1 MFDNHEEYD
10 HTFWISYTDLVT
22 GFMIIFLI
30 VAFILLS
37 ANQTLKGK
45 IGEQQG
51 IIDGLRD
58 SLEIVKQPEPVR
70 DKPGDKIR
78 GKYFELADTFRTYFQ
93 GEENIRVTDEG
104 TVQFFFGGSRKYIL
118 FPDNDYHMTKNFE
131 RLLDGFIDRYY
142 GEIKRI
148 HENQKDNIEIKEIRI
163 EGHTS
168 SSGSYAHNLKLST
181 LRAYDVAHYILRSD
195 FYRRLDKEL
204 QTKIR
209 DNTIAVGYSYTRL
222 LDKEGNLITE
232 SKRKED
238 PDKSRR
244 VEFRL
249 ILEEKTNSNENQ
261 KSQ

>member
-37 ANQTLKGK
+37 ANRGQEKT
-45 IGEQQG
+45 IGELKKEQSENHQG
-51 IIDGLRD
+51 ESI
-58 SLEIVKQPEPVR
+58 Q
-70 DKPGDKIR
+70 
-78 GKYFELADTFRTYFQ
+78 GKYFELVDNFRAHFNDQ
-93 GEENIRVTDEG
+93 ENIRVTDDG
-104 TVQFFFGGSRKYIL
+104 TVQFFFGGSRNYIL
-118 FPDNDYHMTKNFE
+118 FPDNDYHMTRDLE
-131 RLLDGFIDRYY
+131 RLLAGFIPVYY
-142 GEIKRI
+142 GEIKSI
-148 HENQKDNIEIKEIRI
+148 HENQKDNIAIKEIRI

-168 SSGSYAHNLKLST
+168 STGSYAHNLKLST
-181 LRAYDVAHYILRSD
+181 LRAYDVAHYVLRSK
-195 FYRRLDKEL
+195 FYRQLDETL
-204 QTKIR
+204 RMKIR

-232 SKRKED
+232 SKEKED

-249 ILEEKTNSNENQ
+249 ILEEKSKNNENQ
-261 KSQ
+261 ESQ

>member
-1 MFDNHEEYD
+1 MFEKHEEYD

-37 ANQTLKGK
+37 ANRTLEKGK
-45 IGEQQG
+45 EWQEG
-51 IIDGLRD
+51 IISDLRD
-58 SLEIVKQPEPVR
+58 SIAAIVKEPPL
-70 DKPGDKIR
+70 DKPGDKVR
-78 GKYFELADTFRTYFQ
+78 GKYFELVDTFRTYFD
-93 GEENIRVTDEG
+93 GEENIRVTDDG
-104 TVQFFFGGSRKYIL
+104 TIQFFFGGSRRYIL
-118 FPDNDYHMTKNFE
+118 FPDGDYHVTRDFE
-131 RLLDGFIDRYY
+131 ELLDGFIPVYY
-142 GEIKRI
+142 GEIKSI
-148 HENQKDNIEIKEIRI
+148 HENQEDNIEIKEIRI

-181 LRAYDVAHYILRSD
+181 LRAYDVAHYVLRSK
-195 FYRRLDKEL
+195 FYLQLDEAL
-204 QTKIR
+204 RTKIR

-249 ILEEKTNSNENQ
+249 ILEEKTKNNENQ